1 MSANK
6 ETADKRSQLRLRG
19 CILRTLYEMFK
30 EYPYAQ
36 VEPGQIMELCRTDAK
51 ELNWNLV
58 YLEKCGYLELGR
70 SFESPPFI
78 ACSVALTAQGIDIIE
93 NEEAFRSRFADNQ
106 TSGLPSHEIIA

>member
-1 MSANK
+1 MSAKK
-6 ETADKRSQLRLRG
+6 ETEDKRVHIRLRG
-19 CILRTLYEMFK
+19 CILKTLYEMFK

-78 ACSVALTAQGIDIIE
+78 ACSVALTAQGIDLVE
-93 NEEAFRSRFADNQ
+93 NEDEYGLRF
-106 TSGLPSHEIIA
+106 PC

>member
-1 MSANK
+1 MSAVK
-6 ETADKRSQLRLRG
+6 PTDKSGSHFRLRG
-19 CILRTLYEMFK
+19 CILQTLYEMFK
-30 EYPYAQ
+30 EYPYAP

-78 ACSVALTAQGIDIIE
+78 ACSVALTAQGIDLIE
-93 NEEAFRSRFADNQ
+93 KEEGKS
-106 TSGLPSHEIIA
+106 LI

>member
-1 MSANK
+1 MSAKK
-6 ETADKRSQLRLRG
+6 ETEDKSVHFRLRS
-19 CILRTLYEMFK
+19 CILKTLYEMFK

-70 SFESPPFI
+70 SFDSPPFI
-78 ACSVALTAQGIDIIE
+78 ACSVALTAQGIDLIE
-93 NEEAFRSRFADNQ
+93 NEDEYSLRF
-106 TSGLPSHEIIA
+106 PC